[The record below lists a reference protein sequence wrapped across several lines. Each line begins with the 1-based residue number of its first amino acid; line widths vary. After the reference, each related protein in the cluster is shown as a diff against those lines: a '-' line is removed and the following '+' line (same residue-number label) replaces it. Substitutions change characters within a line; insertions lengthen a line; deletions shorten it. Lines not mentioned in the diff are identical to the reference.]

1 MAKGK
6 YKQKKSQSDA
16 IKYRNSLG
24 ENRVGI
30 SETYRS
36 NDSYLV
42 GSDDVSES
50 YSNESRKEPRVASKP
65 ISLILRDWWKDNWLT
80 TIVTIIIIPF
90 FIWIVCSIFEI
101 EKNAAV
107 RDYRI
112 DELEKDISEL
122 SDDMPNKEGLEIE
135 LNNLKDDLKE
145 LNEQELE
152 RRINDLEQIVN
163 QYN

>member
-6 YKQKKSQSDA
+6 YKQKKTQSDA

-30 SETYRS
+30 SETYKS

-50 YSNESRKEPRVASKP
+50 YSNEYRKEPRVARKP
-65 ISLILRDWWKDNWLT
+65 ISLLVRDWWKDNWLT
-80 TIVTIIIIPF
+80 TIVTLIIIPF
-90 FIWIVCSIFEI
+90 FIWIVCSISEI

-107 RDYRI
+107 MDYRI
-112 DELEKDISEL
+112 DELEKDISEI
-122 SDDMPNKEGLEIE
+122 SDNMPNKESLEIE
-135 LNNLKDDLKE
+135 LDNLKDDMKE
-145 LNEQELE
+145 LSDQDLE
-152 RRINDLEQIVN
+152 RRINDLEQTVN